1 MLRSRILWQI
11 CGALAAI
18 ILVSTLIFAFIAS
31 SQLQNTAR
39 HNVRESMRIQATLLR
54 QLLMPYLL
62 ADRRLTSRQFV
73 EITGEETNGIS
84 LIDAGGRVL
93 ANNRQEAQEI
103 GNQGRRV
110 EILEAR
116 GRGVGIAERFSD
128 AMNQSMLYL
137 ALRVNDG
144 DRVLGYVRVSVPVE
158 IVDRQLSSLRNRIY
172 ISGAIIAAFFLVVGY
187 LIARQISTPVSRMIE
202 GAASIAEGDYD
213 LRLPES
219 RRDEIGQLAVALN
232 ALARGTEERVDA
244 LVASRN
250 QLAAILSGLTEG
262 VIAVDLSQ
270 KIVHINDSAMHML
283 GLTHREVIGNPL
295 WEEVR
300 VSEICQAVDT
310 CLAELITVNA
320 SVKVGAQTL
329 DMAVVLLREKNWTS
343 AAGAIIVLQ
352 DITEMLRLEQVR
364 SDFVANASHELKTP
378 ISAIRGLV
386 ETIVDDPEMPEDVR
400 RGFIERINNQAMR
413 LDHIVQDLIA
423 LSRFDTHARKM
434 TVSRVDLPFLL
445 RQVYQTHMD
454 DAERAGVTLQLD
466 LPEKS
471 IEVDG
476 EAEALEQMTVNL
488 VDNAIKYSRSGGTVI
503 LRLRVLGHMAVIE
516 VQDDGI
522 GIPPGEQQRIF
533 ERFYRVDRARSREK
547 GGTGLGLS
555 IVKHIA
561 QSHKGS
567 VAVDSQVNK
576 GSVFS
581 VRLPIA
587 VNPGG

>member
-1 MLRSRILWQI
+1 MLRSRILWQL

-31 SQLQNTAR
+31 SQLENSAR
-39 HNVRESMRIQATLLR
+39 HNVHDSMRIQASILSQLLR
-54 QLLMPYLL
+54 PYLL
-62 ADRRLTSRQFV
+62 ADRRLSSPRLA
-73 EITGEETNGIS
+73 EITGEETNRIS
-84 LIDAGGRVL
+84 LIDARGNVL
-93 ANNRQEAQEI
+93 ADNREDAQQMQ
-103 GNQGRRV
+103 NQGRRV
-110 EILEAR
+110 EILMAR
-116 GRGVGIAERFSD
+116 GQGVGIAERNSD
-128 AMNQSMLYL
+128 ATDQPMLFL
-137 ALRVNDG
+137 ALRINDG
-144 DRVLGYVRVSVPVE
+144 DRLLGFVRVSVPAQ
-158 IVDRQLSSLRNRIY
+158 IVDRQLSIVRNRIY
-172 ISGAIIAAFFLVVGY
+172 ASGAVIAAFFFLVGY
-187 LIARQISTPVSRMIE
+187 LIARQITAPVSRMIE
-202 GAASIAEGDYD
+202 GAASIAQGDYD

-219 RRDEIGQLAVALN
+219 RRDEIGQLAAALN

-283 GLTHREVIGNPL
+283 NLTHRNVIGNPL

-300 VSEICQAVDT
+300 VSEICQAVDS
-310 CLAELITVNA
+310 CLSELITVNA
-320 SVKVGAQTL
+320 TVKVGAQTL
-329 DMAVVLLREKNWTS
+329 DVAVVLLREKNWTT

-352 DITEMLRLEQVR
+352 DVTEMLRLEQVR

-400 RGFIERINNQAMR
+400 RGFIERINSQAAR

-423 LSRFDTHARKM
+423 LSRFDSHARKM

-445 RQVYQTHMD
+445 RQIYQTHID
-454 DAERAGVTLQLD
+454 DAERASVTLQLD
-466 LPEKS
+466 LPDKS

-503 LRLRVLGHMAVIE
+503 LRLRVLGQMAVIE

-522 GIPPGEQQRIF
+522 GIAPGEQQRIF

-587 VNPGG
+587 N